1 MPLGGGEAPD
11 AALLPARSGGPTP
24 KDHGRGPL
32 LGTRR
37 RLRAEGACARGVHV
51 TPRAA
56 APTEPHAWVHG
67 LARSEAGLLLLSRDS
82 LEVRTAALH
91 RTIHLMQ
98 TRPEP
103 PFQTALFVRRNKRA
117 PLIFFPPT
125 SGTTFGEQACEPTP
139 QHGAASHTQQPVTLP
154 PSPLR
159 GGPGPV
165 AGVREASQRHGP
177 RRELGGKVKTQVAR
191 AASPCCKVTAL
202 F

>member
-1 MPLGGGEAPD
+1 MGSTVSPD
-11 AALLPARSGGPTP
+11 PRRDYSSCPATHSRFGPQPCTGPYTFLRRHVQNLPS
-24 KDHGRGPL
+24 K
-32 LGTRR
+32 
-37 RLRAEGACARGVHV
+37 
-51 TPRAA
+51 
-56 APTEPHAWVHG
+56 W
-67 LARSEAGLLLLSRDS
+67 
-82 LEVRTAALH
+82 
-91 RTIHLMQ
+91 
-98 TRPEP
+98 
-103 PFQTALFVRRNKRA
+103 LFVRRNKRA

-139 QHGAASHTQQPVTLP
+139 QHGAASHTQRPVTLP